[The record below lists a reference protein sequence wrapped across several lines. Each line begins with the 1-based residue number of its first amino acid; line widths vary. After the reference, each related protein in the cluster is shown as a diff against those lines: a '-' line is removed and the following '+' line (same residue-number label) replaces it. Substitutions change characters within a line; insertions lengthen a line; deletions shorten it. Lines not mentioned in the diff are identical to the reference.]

1 MINFKAVLDGAI
13 CAMQLTWLLFGFRS
27 REIGLILS
35 FGPFRAVRGREGEGL
50 WAVSKSRAW
59 HAPASPGTL
68 DVFSE

>member
-35 FGPFRAVRGREGEGL
+35 FGPFRAVGGREGEGL
-50 WAVSKSRAW
+50 WAVS
-59 HAPASPGTL
+59 
-68 DVFSE
+68 